1 MAAPVTEPV
10 QQPARSFELPLTDV
24 TLRAGADGATVRVH
38 RGELGLHS
46 RIFLELLT
54 KTESPVDALPLPGKT
69 GEDLALLTA
78 FMYPRRSRDEGFTR
92 NNISRLCEMGR
103 EYDMPEL
110 LAAIDDWLVVHAAE
124 LMLPASGGAAPQQ
137 AEHMAQFFKLM
148 QIAHDFKFS
157 RFFEL
162 GIASWSQCSGKRAV
176 LEKYADDVRR
186 LDSKVLFRLLSSVCA
201 QEPAQCDHYASSS
214 KIVVRRR

>member
-1 MAAPVTEPV
+1 MRVRCWRAHRAAASAGDAAPPLGVAAARGHAPAAAAALSGGLLTQLRVGAFLDGTLGRLFLPPSAMAAPATEPV

-78 FMYPRRSRDEGFTR
+78 FMYPRRSRDEGFKR

-103 EYDMPEL
+103 EYDMQEL

-137 AEHMAQFFKLM
+137 A
-148 QIAHDFKFS
+148 
-157 RFFEL
+157 
-162 GIASWSQCSGKRAV
+162 GTV
-176 LEKYADDVRR
+176 LQADAD
-186 LDSKVLFRLLSSVCA
+186 CT
-201 QEPAQCDHYASSS
+201 
-214 KIVVRRR
+214 